1 MSWHPINIR
10 RAETVTQPPEDAA
23 REEAERVLRN
33 AELMAALVDWLFI
46 ERDTR
51 QQQQGPAN

>member
-10 RAETVTQPPEDAA
+10 RAENVTPPPDEAA

-51 QQQQGPAN
+51 QQQGPAN